1 MFVTWPISM
10 LWFVLPTPIYTI
22 TWIHNYNNPASV
34 RGEAQ
39 REPSARAMVTAEQVR
54 KCLLGTTALTPS
66 LVEVTDISGGCGTS
80 FAITVVADAFAS
92 VRLLQRHRMIHAAL
106 GGDMME
112 KIHALQLKC
121 HTPQQYSALSAP
133 ETAEPENS
141 PARP

>member
-1 MFVTWPISM
+1 
-10 LWFVLPTPIYTI
+10 
-22 TWIHNYNNPASV
+22 
-34 RGEAQ
+34 
-39 REPSARAMVTAEQVR
+39 MVTAEQVR

-66 LVEVTDISGGCGTS
+66 FVEVTDISGGCGTS

-133 ETAEPENS
+133 ETAEPGNS